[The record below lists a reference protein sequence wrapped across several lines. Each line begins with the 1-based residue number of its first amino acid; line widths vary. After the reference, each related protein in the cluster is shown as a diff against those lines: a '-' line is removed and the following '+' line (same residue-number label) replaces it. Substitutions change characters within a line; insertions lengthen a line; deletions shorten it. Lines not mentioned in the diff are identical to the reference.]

1 MKVIELFENEESK
14 TFNVLFKLGRFLR
27 TQQFTHKSI
36 VKNKVLTPAEIKRI
50 LKLPVGGTLNTHFEN
65 DAGRTMIYVTRTK

>member
-1 MKVIELFENEESK
+1 MKVTELLENEEKKSF
-14 TFNVLFKLGRFLR
+14 TAVFKLGRFLR